1 MGIRIERISINRGG
15 PLKKDFDMKPADLN
29 LIYGHNETGKTYVVE
44 SLIRFLFNTGKNTP
58 WILKRT
64 KEKAPTIREWEPAG
78 KVIVSG
84 LCEEVTEFKKTGMKL
99 EDYRYSAAN
108 LPQDFSRLMVIRA
121 GETRLSDTR
130 DGVGRDVL
138 KTFLSGEGTLD
149 QVEKNISQTIRE
161 AHITESI
168 IEGASRGLIKKRSEI
183 TEERTRLNSLRSE
196 IDENASL
203 GTISTLKKE
212 EMKLRKDIKELEKA
226 KRHHALNSDTK
237 LQQLRI
243 EKDDQPTE
251 KDLQQQETDIN
262 ILREKYTGRSN
273 RENKL
278 KEFKKSEDD
287 YKWSNAAL
295 EIYRGIMK
303 KQSKRPKVNMIL
315 MILILGFLAVAVAG
329 SFFYWHLM
337 IGGAIGAFIFMVI
350 RIFLEPSAVPLAEK
364 EELRKIEHE
373 FQKRFSSDLT
383 DYAKLKVLTDDLNK
397 HHILAE
403 DLAQSLQEAN
413 HDIETRREQISDR
426 FRSMTG
432 SSPAEGKWDSVIKTI
447 KDKKVDLE
455 NRIRKLENTITR
467 LDIPREEYLET
478 AAEVEWDTE
487 ALRHSHDEFTM
498 TEAKLNIEKLSLESL
513 KSRLAGETSGN
524 TTDTWEE
531 LLTALECKQE
541 KIAEEYRN
549 ITAEILAK
557 IEVCK
562 TINEFRNKENARIKS
577 SLVSEVLTKPLLAL
591 TNRYSGM
598 ILTDEG
604 NLNLISKSGDEF
616 PLETLSTG
624 ASEQVHLAL
633 RTGFA
638 ELAMQQP
645 AFLILDD
652 AFQHSDWDRRKNLIS
667 HTLSMIKKGWQIF
680 YFTMDDHIKELFMD
694 AGKDL
699 KKKFKSVELK

>member
-1 MGIRIERISINRGG
+1 MSIRIEKISINRGG
-15 PLKKDFDMKPADLN
+15 PLKKDFNMKPADLN
-29 LIYGHNETGKTYVVE
+29 LIYGHNETGKTYIVE
-44 SLIRFLFNTGKNTP
+44 SLIKFLFNTGKNTP
-58 WILKRT
+58 WILRRT
-64 KEKAPTIREWEPAG
+64 KDKESTIRGWEPAG
-78 KVIVSG
+78 KVTVSG
-84 LCEEVTEFKKTGMKL
+84 LERGVTEFSKTGMKL
-99 EDYRYSAAN
+99 EDYKYSAAN

-149 QVEKNISQTIRE
+149 QIEKNISQTIRE
-161 AHITESI
+161 AHITEGI

-183 TEERTRLNSLRSE
+183 AEENVRLSSLRSE

-203 GTISTLKKE
+203 GTISSLRKE
-212 EMKLRKDIKELEKA
+212 EMKLKKDIKELEKA
-226 KRHHALNSDTK
+226 KRHHALNSETR
-237 LQQLRI
+237 LQQLKA
-243 EKDDQPTE
+243 EKDNQPTE

-262 ILREKYTGRSN
+262 ILREKYTGISS
-273 RENKL
+273 REDKL
-278 KEFKKSEDD
+278 KEFKKSEED
-287 YKWSNAAL
+287 YKWTNTAL
-295 EIYRGIMK
+295 EIYRGIME
-303 KQSKRPKVNMIL
+303 KQSKRPKVNKIL
-315 MILILGFLAVAVAG
+315 MILILAFLAVAVAG

-337 IGGAIGAFIFMVI
+337 IGGAIGAFLVMVI
-350 RIFLEPSAVPLAEK
+350 RIFLEPKTVPLAEK
-364 EELRKIEHE
+364 EELKKLEHE

-383 DYAKLKVLTDDLNK
+383 DLAKLKVLTDDLNK
-397 HHILAE
+397 QHILAE
-403 DLAQSLQEAN
+403 DLAQNLQEVN
-413 HDIETRREQISDR
+413 REIETRKEQISDR

-432 SSPAEGKWDSVIKTI
+432 STPAEGEWDSVIKTI
-447 KDKKVDLE
+447 KDRKADLE
-455 NRIRKLENTITR
+455 NRIRELENTLTR

-478 AAEVEWDTE
+478 AADVEWDTE
-487 ALRHSHDEFTM
+487 TLRYKHDELTM
-498 TEAKLNIEKLSLESL
+498 AEAKLNIEKLSLESL

-531 LLTALECKQE
+531 LLTALEYKQE
-541 KIAEEYRN
+541 KIAEEYRE

-562 TINEFRNKENARIKS
+562 TISEFRNKENARIKS
-577 SLVSEVLTKPLLAL
+577 SLESEVLKKPLLAL
-591 TNRYSGM
+591 TDRYSGV

-604 NLNLISKSGDEF
+604 DLILNSKTGDEF

-624 ASEQVHLAL
+624 ASEQVHFAL

-638 ELAMQQP
+638 EIAMQQP

-652 AFQHSDWDRRKNLIS
+652 AFQRSDWDRRRNLIS
-667 HTLSMIKKGWQIF
+667 HTLNIIKKGWQIF

>member
-1 MGIRIERISINRGG
+1 MGIRIERININRGG

-29 LIYGHNETGKTYVVE
+29 LIYGYNETGKTYVVE
-44 SLIRFLFNTGKNTP
+44 SLIKFLFSTGKNTP
-58 WILKRT
+58 WILRRT
-64 KEKAPTIREWEPAG
+64 KDKASTIREWEPAG
-78 KVIVSG
+78 KVTVSG
-84 LCEEVTEFKKTGMKL
+84 LERGVTEFNKSGIKL

-149 QVEKNISQTIRE
+149 QIEKNISQTIRE
-161 AHITESI
+161 AHIAFDI

-183 TEERTRLNSLRSE
+183 IEERNHLSSLRSE

-203 GTISTLKKE
+203 GTISSLKKE
-212 EMKLRKDIKELEKA
+212 EMKLKKDIKELEKA
-226 KRHHALNSDTK
+226 KRHHALNSETR
-237 LQQLRI
+237 LQQLKVKR
-243 EKDDQPTE
+243 DNQPTE

-262 ILREKYTGRSN
+262 ILREKYTGISN

-278 KEFKKSEDD
+278 KEFKKSEED
-287 YKWSNAAL
+287 YKWANTAN
-295 EIYRGIMK
+295 EIYRGIME
-303 KQSKRPKVNMIL
+303 KQSKRPKFNMIL
-315 MILILGFLAVAVAG
+315 MIVILGFLAVAVAG
-329 SFFYWHLM
+329 SFLHWNLM

-350 RIFLEPSAVPLAEK
+350 RIFLEPSTVPLAEK
-364 EELRKIEHE
+364 EELRKLEHE
-373 FQKRFSSDLT
+373 FQKRFSSDMT

-397 HHILAE
+397 QHILAE
-403 DLAQSLQEAN
+403 DIAQSLQEVN
-413 HDIETRREQISDR
+413 RDIKTRKEQISDR

-432 SSPAEGKWDSVIKTI
+432 STPAEEEWDSAIKII
-447 KDKKVDLE
+447 KDKKADLE
-455 NRIRKLENTITR
+455 NRIRSLENVLTR
-467 LDIPREEYLET
+467 LDIPQEEYLET
-478 AAEVEWDTE
+478 AAEVEWDNE
-487 ALRHSHDEFTM
+487 ALRHKHDELTM
-498 TEAKLNIEKLSLESL
+498 TEAKLNIEGLSLESL
-513 KSRLAGETSGN
+513 KSRLAGETAGN

-531 LLTALECKQE
+531 LLTALESKQG
-541 KIAEEYRN
+541 KVAEDYRS

-562 TINEFRNKENARIKS
+562 TIDEFRNKENARIKS
-577 SLVSEVLTKPLLAL
+577 SLESEALTKPLLAL
-591 TNRYSGM
+591 TDRYSGV

-604 NLNLISKSGDEF
+604 NLNLISKTGDEF

-652 AFQHSDWDRRKNLIS
+652 AFQHSDWGRRKNLIS
-667 HTLSMIKKGWQIF
+667 HTLYMIKQGWQIF

>member
-15 PLKKDFDMKPADLN
+15 PLKKDFNMKPADLN

-44 SLIRFLFNTGKNTP
+44 TLIKFLFNTGKNTP
-58 WILKRT
+58 WILRRT
-64 KEKAPTIREWEPAG
+64 KDKASTIREWEPAG

-84 LCEEVTEFKKTGMKL
+84 LENGVTEFKKTGIKL
-99 EDYRYSAAN
+99 EDYRYSVEN

-161 AHITESI
+161 AHINEGI

-183 TEERTRLNSLRSE
+183 AEERTRLNSLKDE

-203 GTISTLKKE
+203 GTISSLKKE
-212 EMKLRKDIKELEKA
+212 EMKLNKDIKELEKA
-226 KRHHALNSDTK
+226 KRHHALNSETK
-237 LQQLRI
+237 LQQLKI
-243 EKDDQPTE
+243 EKDNQPSE

-273 RENKL
+273 RKDKL

-287 YKWSNAAL
+287 YKWTNTAL
-295 EIYRGIMK
+295 EIYRGIME
-303 KQSKRPKVNMIL
+303 KQSKRPKLNMIL
-315 MILILGFLAVAVAG
+315 MILILAFLAVAVAG
-329 SFFYWHLM
+329 SFFYWHLV
-337 IGGAIGAFIFMVI
+337 IGGAIGAFIVMII
-350 RIFLEPSAVPLAEK
+350 RIFLEPKAAPLAEK
-364 EELRKIEHE
+364 EELRKLEHE

-397 HHILAE
+397 QHILAE
-403 DLAQSLQEAN
+403 DLAQNLQEVN
-413 HDIETRREQISDR
+413 RDIETRKEQISDR

-432 SSPAEGKWDSVIKTI
+432 STPAEEEWDSVIKTI
-447 KDKKVDLE
+447 KDRKVDLE
-455 NRIRKLENTITR
+455 NRIRKLENALTR

-487 ALRHSHDEFTM
+487 ALRHKHDELTM
-498 TEAKLNIEKLSLESL
+498 TGAKLNIENLSLESL

-531 LLTALECKQE
+531 LLTALEYKQE
-541 KIAEEYRN
+541 KVSEDYRS

-577 SLVSEVLTKPLLAL
+577 SLESEMISKPLLAL
-591 TNRYSGM
+591 TNLYSGV

-604 NLNLISKSGDEF
+604 DLNLNSKTGDEF

-652 AFQHSDWDRRKNLIS
+652 AFQHSDWNRRKNLIS
-667 HTLSMIKKGWQIF
+667 HTLNMIKKGWQIF

-694 AGKDL
+694 AGHDL

>member
-1 MGIRIERISINRGG
+1 MGIRIERISIKRGG
-15 PLKKDFDMKPADLN
+15 PLKKDFNMKPADLN
-29 LIYGHNETGKTYVVE
+29 LICGHNETGKTYVVE
-44 SLIRFLFNTGKNTP
+44 SLIKFLFNTGKNTP
-58 WILKRT
+58 WIFRRT
-64 KEKAPTIREWEPAG
+64 KDKASTIREWEPAG

-84 LCEEVTEFKKTGMKL
+84 LEREVTEFKKTGMKL

-108 LPQDFSRLMVIRA
+108 LPLDFSRLMVIRA

-149 QVEKNISQTIRE
+149 QVLKNISQTIRE
-161 AHITESI
+161 AHITFDI

-183 TEERTRLNSLRSE
+183 IEERTRLNSLKSE

-203 GTISTLKKE
+203 GTISSLKKE
-212 EMKLRKDIKELEKA
+212 EMKLKKDIDELEKA
-226 KRHHALNSDTK
+226 KRHHALNLETR
-237 LQQLRI
+237 LQQLKVEEDDQSI
-243 EKDDQPTE
+243 EKD
-251 KDLQQQETDIN
+251 LAQQETNIN
-262 ILREKYTGRSN
+262 ILREKYSGRSK

-278 KEFKKSEDD
+278 KEFKKSEED
-287 YKWSNAAL
+287 YKWINTAN
-295 EIYRGIMK
+295 EIYRGIME
-303 KQSKRPKVNMIL
+303 KQSKRPKINMIL
-315 MILILGFLAVAVAG
+315 MILILAFLAAGVAG

-350 RIFLEPSAVPLAEK
+350 RIFLEPKAVPLAEK
-364 EELRKIEHE
+364 EELRKLEHE

-383 DYAKLKVLTDDLNK
+383 DSATLKVLTDDLNK
-397 HHILAE
+397 QHILSE
-403 DLAQSLQEAN
+403 DLAMNLQEAN
-413 HDIETRREQISDR
+413 RDIETRKEQISDR

-432 SSPAEGKWDSVIKTI
+432 SIPAEGDWDSVVKTI
-447 KDKKVDLE
+447 KDKKIDLE
-455 NRIRKLENTITR
+455 NRMRELANNLIR
-467 LDIPREEYLET
+467 LDIPREEYLEIP
-478 AAEVEWDTE
+478 AEVGWDPE
-487 ALRHSHDEFTM
+487 ALRHRHDELIM
-498 TEAKLNIEKLSLESL
+498 TEAKLSIEKLSLESL

-531 LLTALECKQE
+531 LLTVLEYKQE
-541 KIAEEYRN
+541 KVAEDYRS

-557 IEVCK
+557 IEVCR
-562 TINEFRNKENARIKS
+562 TIDEFRSKENARIKS
-577 SLVSEVLTKPLLAL
+577 SLKSEVLTKPLLSL
-591 TNRYSGM
+591 TGRYSGI

-604 NLNLISKSGDEF
+604 DINLSSGTGDEF

-624 ASEQVHLAL
+624 AREQVHFAL

-652 AFQHSDWDRRKNLIS
+652 AFQHSDWDRRSNLIS
-667 HTLSMIKKGWQIF
+667 HTLYMIKKGWQIF

-694 AGKDL
+694 AGRDL

>member
-44 SLIRFLFNTGKNTP
+44 SLIKFLFNTGKNTP

-64 KEKAPTIREWEPAG
+64 KDKESTIREWEPAG
-78 KVIVSG
+78 KITVSG
-84 LCEEVTEFKKTGMKL
+84 LSNGATEFNKTGTKL

-121 GETRLSDTR
+121 GDTKLSDTR

-149 QVEKNISQTIRE
+149 QIENNISQTIRE
-161 AHITESI
+161 AHITEGI

-183 TEERTRLNSLRSE
+183 AEENVRLSSLRSE

-203 GTISTLKKE
+203 GTISSLKKE
-212 EMKLRKDIKELEKA
+212 EMKFRKDISELEKA
-226 KRHHALNSDTK
+226 KRHYALNSETK
-237 LQQLRI
+237 LQQLKMENDNR
-243 EKDDQPTE
+243 PTE

-262 ILREKYTGRSN
+262 ILREKYTGISS
-273 RENKL
+273 REDKL
-278 KEFKKSEDD
+278 KEFRKSEDD
-287 YKWSNAAL
+287 YKWITTAN
-295 EIYRGIMK
+295 EIYRGIME
-303 KQSKRPKVNMIL
+303 KQSKRPKINMIL
-315 MILILGFLAVAVAG
+315 MIVILAFLAVAVAG

-337 IGGAIGAFIFMVI
+337 IGGAVGAFLVGII
-350 RIFLEPSAVPLAEK
+350 RVLLDPKTVPLAEK
-364 EELRKIEHE
+364 GEQRKIEHE

-383 DYAKLKVLTDDLNK
+383 DYATFKVLTDDLK
-397 HHILAE
+397 KQHILAE
-403 DLAQSLQEAN
+403 DLAQNLQEAN
-413 HDIETRREQISDR
+413 RDIETRKEQISDR

-432 SSPAEGKWDSVIKTI
+432 STSSEEEWDTVIKTI
-447 KDKKVDLE
+447 KAEKADLE
-455 NRIRKLENTITR
+455 NRIRELENTLTR
-467 LDIPREEYLET
+467 LDIPKEEYLDT
-478 AAEVEWDTE
+478 AAEVEWDNE
-487 ALRHSHDEFTM
+487 ALRRKHDELTM
-498 TEAKLNIEKLSLESL
+498 TEAKLTIEKLSLESL

-541 KIAEEYRN
+541 KIAEEYRD

-557 IEVCK
+557 IEICK

>member
-15 PLKKDFDMKPADLN
+15 PLKKDFNMKPADLN

-44 SLIRFLFNTGKNTP
+44 TLIKFLFNTGKNTP
-58 WILKRT
+58 WILRRT
-64 KEKAPTIREWEPAG
+64 KDKASTIREWEPAG

-84 LCEEVTEFKKTGMKL
+84 IENGVTEFKKTGIKL
-99 EDYRYSAAN
+99 EDYRYSVEN

-161 AHITESI
+161 AHINEGI
-168 IEGASRGLIKKRSEI
+168 IEGASRGLIKNRSEI
-183 TEERTRLNSLRSE
+183 AEERTRLNSLKDE

-203 GTISTLKKE
+203 GTISSLKKE
-212 EMKLRKDIKELEKA
+212 EMKLNKDIKELEKA
-226 KRHHALNSDTK
+226 KRHHALNSETK
-237 LQQLRI
+237 LQQLKI
-243 EKDDQPTE
+243 EKDNQPSD
-251 KDLQQQETDIN
+251 KDIQQQETDIN
-262 ILREKYTGRSN
+262 ILLEKYTGRSN
-273 RENKL
+273 RKDKL

-287 YKWSNAAL
+287 YKWTNTAL
-295 EIYRGIMK
+295 EIYRGIME

-315 MILILGFLAVAVAG
+315 MILILAFLAVAVAG
-329 SFFYWHLM
+329 SFYYWHLM
-337 IGGAIGAFIFMVI
+337 IGGAIGAFIVMII
-350 RIFLEPSAVPLAEK
+350 RIFLEPKAAPLAEK
-364 EELRKIEHE
+364 EELKKLEHE

-383 DYAKLKVLTDDLNK
+383 DLATLKVLRDDLNK
-397 HHILAE
+397 QHILAE
-403 DLAQSLQEAN
+403 DLAQNLQDAD
-413 HDIETRREQISDR
+413 HDIETRKEQISDR

-432 SSPAEGKWDSVIKTI
+432 STPAEEEWDSVIKTI
-447 KDKKVDLE
+447 KDRKVDLE
-455 NRIRKLENTITR
+455 NMIRKLENTLTR

-487 ALRHSHDEFTM
+487 ALRHKHDELTM
-498 TEAKLNIEKLSLESL
+498 TQAKLNIENLSLESL

-531 LLTALECKQE
+531 LLTALEYKQE
-541 KIAEEYRN
+541 KVSEYYRS

-577 SLVSEVLTKPLLAL
+577 SLESETISKPLLAL
-591 TNRYSGM
+591 TNLYSGV

-604 NLNLISKSGDEF
+604 DLNLNSKTGDEF

-667 HTLSMIKKGWQIF
+667 HTLNMIKKGWQIF

-694 AGKDL
+694 AGHDL